1 MSLARL
7 AVDAAFRHFGVAA
20 TYRPA
25 DGAAHPIRVIVKR
38 PEADIHFEDT
48 TLIAGTTTLEV
59 RVTDLPAFRMGE
71 VITLDGI
78 DHVIQ
83 AGRRKDP
90 DRLVWTLDA
99 CPLAPDETPPPVEP
113 EPERFVQ
120 GLWDGSYAA
129 VADVT
134 VEVGHLV
141 RLTPAGLLAL
151 ARADADDTAVVAG
164 VVVAGAAAGHPA
176 QWTVD
181 HPVERPDW
189 SPVAEDGASVLVPG
203 SSYFLSAVRAG
214 GITRTP
220 PAISNQGPGR
230 WVVPV
235 GHAVTPTVLHVTP
248 GTPVKL

>member
-1 MSLARL
+1 M
-7 AVDAAFRHFGVAA
+7 AVDAAFHQFGVPA
-20 TYRPA
+20 TYIPA
-25 DGAAHPIRVIVKR
+25 AGSPRSIRVIVRR
-38 PEADIHFEDT
+38 PEAEIRFEHT
-48 TLIAGTTTLEV
+48 TLIAATTTLEV

-71 VITLDGI
+71 VITLD
-78 DHVIQ
+78 
-83 AGRRKDP
+83 
-90 DRLVWTLDA
+90 A
-99 CPLAPDETPPPVEP
+99 CPLAPDDTPLPVEP

-134 VEVGHLV
+134 VDVGHII

-189 SPVAEDGASVLVPG
+189 SALTEDGAPVLAPG

-214 GITRTP
+214 GITRVP
-220 PAISNQGPGR
+220 PAISNQGSGR

-235 GHAVTPTVLHVTP
+235 GHAVTPTVLHVTL
-248 GTPVKL
+248 GAPVKL